1 MFSLY
6 CSLFKSK
13 SNMGTLEDRAT
24 CGSLLG
30 FHIVLGATRTQ
41 CRREASVHT
50 AEQNKRFGFSAA
62 LEPEWIRLVMVV
74 TMMAGQ

>member
-1 MFSLY
+1 
-6 CSLFKSK
+6 
-13 SNMGTLEDRAT
+13 MGTLEDRAT
-24 CGSLLG
+24 CESLPG

-41 CRREASVHT
+41 CKREASVHT

>member
-1 MFSLY
+1 
-6 CSLFKSK
+6 
-13 SNMGTLEDRAT
+13 MGTLEGRAT
-24 CGSLLG
+24 CESLPG